1 MGIETYEV
9 SPLFA
14 EPFFRA
20 DIGHA
25 ISDEQVEFIKNLEMM
40 ENQANLI
47 STNKYIFDLPELKSI
62 ADAVQDALDMY
73 ATEIMGIEQTL
84 YVTQSW
90 SLINNPHI
98 GMHGHSHSNSL
109 ISGSLYYTDLPTP
122 GSGMIFDR
130 HRGYQQ
136 LELPPDRERQNIFN
150 TPMNIV
156 HPKKNE
162 IFLFSSGLQH
172 FVETNE
178 ADEPRYSIAFNTFIK
193 GKIGDR
199 QDVSELT
206 LA

>member
-20 DIGHA
+20 DIGYA
-25 ISDEQVEFIKNLEMM
+25 ISEAQVEFIKNLEMM

-47 STNKYIFDLPELKSI
+47 STNKYIFDLPELASI
-62 ADAVQDALDMY
+62 AEAVQDALDMY
-73 ATEIMGIEQTL
+73 SKEIMGIEQKL

-90 SLINNPHI
+90 SLINNPSI

-109 ISGSLYYTDLPTP
+109 ISGSLYYTDLPEP

-136 LELPPDRERQNIFN
+136 IELPPDRERQNIFN

-156 HPKKNE
+156 HPKRNE

-178 ADEPRYSIAFNTFIK
+178 SEVPRYSIAFNTFIK
-193 GKIGDR
+193 GKIGDL

>member
-20 DIGHA
+20 DIGYA
-25 ISDEQVEFIKNLEMM
+25 ISETQVEFIKNLEMM

-47 STNKYIFDLPELKSI
+47 STNKYIFDLPELASI
-62 ADAVQDALDMY
+62 AEAVQDALDMY
-73 ATEIMGIEQTL
+73 SKEIMGIEQKL

-90 SLINNPHI
+90 SLINNPNI

-109 ISGSLYYTDLPTP
+109 ISGSLYYTDLPDP

-136 LELPPDRERQNIFN
+136 IELPPDRERQNIFN

-178 ADEPRYSIAFNTFIK
+178 AAEPRYSSAFNTFIK
-193 GKIGDR
+193 GRIGDR